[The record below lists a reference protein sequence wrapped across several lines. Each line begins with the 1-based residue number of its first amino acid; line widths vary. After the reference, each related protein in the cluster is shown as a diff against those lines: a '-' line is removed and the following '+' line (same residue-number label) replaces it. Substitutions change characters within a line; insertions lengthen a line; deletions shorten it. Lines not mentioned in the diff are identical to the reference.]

1 MKKQRLLMLM
11 FASAAVFFT
20 SCKKDTTYTF
30 IDNYGCPGA
39 SEYSVVLSE
48 YDASGSR
55 VFTDKIDWPTVG
67 EKYVYTANEH
77 SEKVKVK
84 FQYKFGSTN
93 YNKWVQQVWYL
104 EEGKNIDVITDGETI
119 VGNQEP

>member
-1 MKKQRLLMLM
+1 MLM

-39 SEYSVVLSE
+39 SEYSVLLSE

-55 VFTDKIDWPTVG
+55 VYTDIIDWPTVG
-67 EKYVYTANEH
+67 KKYVYTANEH

-84 FQYKFGSTN
+84 FQYKFGTTS
-93 YNKWVQQVWYL
+93 YNKWAQQVWYL
-104 EEGKNIDVITDGETI
+104 EEGKNIDIITDGETI